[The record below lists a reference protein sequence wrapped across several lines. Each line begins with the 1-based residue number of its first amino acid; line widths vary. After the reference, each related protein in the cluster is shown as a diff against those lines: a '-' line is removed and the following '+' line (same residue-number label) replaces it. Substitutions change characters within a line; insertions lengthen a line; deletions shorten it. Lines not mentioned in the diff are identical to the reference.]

1 MSMWPPAA
9 TLNSN
14 YSVHMEG
21 GALAKHCEITAAF
34 TVRHRDGCWER
45 FTTKQQGLCSFREE
59 VLIFDAVW
67 VCI

>member
-14 YSVHMEG
+14 YCVHMEG
-21 GALAKHCEITAAF
+21 GALAKHCEITEMAAGKGS
-34 TVRHRDGCWER
+34 VRED
-45 FTTKQQGLCSFREE
+45 TTKQLCSFREE
-59 VLIFDAVW
+59 VLIFNAVW